1 MKLTKSLFNLYK
13 NIIFML
19 PAETAHSVSLAS
31 AEFLY
36 KSWIKNMFI
45 TNRVNMSN
53 KLMGLDFPNKLG
65 LAAGFDKNGDY
76 LNFDNNIGL
85 GFIELGTVTPKA
97 QYGNSKPR
105 IFRSIKDT
113 AIINHLGFNNK
124 GVQHLKNNLQLIERS
139 QPIGINI
146 GKNSSTAIELAH
158 EDYQYCMKEIFFLA
172 DYITLN
178 ISSPNTSRL
187 RELHSDNYLDKFLSE
202 IKKTHDELTKKYKK
216 KVPLVLKISPD
227 IEDNNLEV
235 LSRQM
240 LNYEIDGV
248 IATNTT
254 IDKNLL
260 MDKSFLANKGG
271 VSGKPLLEKSNNLV
285 KNLKNLVKDNIVIIG
300 AGGITSRESAVE
312 KLNSGAD
319 LLQLYTGLV
328 YFVLDLIKEI
338 TEETK

>member
-45 TNRVNMSN
+45 TNKVNMSN

-158 EDYQYCMKEIFFLA
+158 KDYQYCMKEIFFLA

-187 RELHSDNYLDKFLSE
+187 RELHCDNYLDKFLSE

-235 LSRQM
+235 LCRQM

-260 MDKSFLANKGG
+260 MDKSFLTNKGG
-271 VSGKPLLEKSNNLV
+271 VSGKPLLKKSNTLV

-328 YFVLDLIKEI
+328 YFGLDLIKEI